1 MKTRLWQEP
10 LTMKTY
16 LRGADN
22 PNPAFDRT
30 GSWTIYPYTMQDD
43 LTEETADVDY
53 LALCMENE
61 YLRVIVLPEIGGHMY
76 SCYDKTAGR
85 EVFYRN
91 NVVKPGLVA
100 CRGAWVSGGIEFNFP
115 QGHTMSTVSPV
126 DYSLREDEDGATIT
140 VGNIDRVSRMQW
152 TVELS
157 LLEGEAKLRQRTTLY
172 NRTPVKQRHY
182 FWSNSAVPASDDL
195 KLVYPIHKS
204 LSGWGINDYPIV
216 DGQDRSWYK
225 NHPWANDIF
234 SLDCEEN
241 FFGCYYTGQDA
252 GMVNAGDFRRAC
264 GKKFFTWG
272 TGDDG
277 LIWATIL
284 SDDDGPYVE
293 IQSGRYVDQS
303 TWEYLFPYQAFS
315 WEESWYPLHGM
326 GGFVWATDDLAL
338 NVERHDAGA
347 SIAAMSNIVL
357 DGANILI
364 GDGES
369 VLWDSGSVD
378 LSPSQPAKLEVPAS
392 VKLPEE
398 FEVVVYDRD
407 ENELMIYTH
416 PPAFTKAP
424 SVKVTGEDKRPEPK
438 PEAECSAEELCVRAT
453 DRVRE
458 KEPLRARELYGK
470 ALALDAGYAK
480 AHIGLGLLDLQAGQM
495 EAARDHF
502 QAAVARDREED
513 EALYYLGLAEMK
525 LGNLEA
531 AQRALWKAAN
541 RQACEL
547 PAKYLL
553 NVIAAQADGAGA
565 VPTPAPRANILFRAI
580 LRRAGMPLDLGESE
594 KLFEENEEAL
604 YLNLAEKWLYAAE
617 SNDAGEAEM
626 TWDDLRAA
634 DTREDPQTWIELA
647 CDYMEWGMND
657 DACLLLSKAAAE
669 IEAVGTH
676 PEAQYYIAYLLQQ
689 LDQPEAAAELFGLA
703 CELAP
708 DYCFPSRLESI
719 AIFEAALEHNPEDA
733 RAMYYLG
740 NLLASKFRTDEALE
754 LWQKA
759 VALWPEFAVL
769 HANIGAVLRARDDVS
784 GAIAAFGK
792 ALMCNP
798 LDYHYYLDLE
808 RLYEKRGDVAQAR
821 LALYENAPDE
831 VRAKWQMASRM
842 ADLKVQTKDYDGALA
857 LLAGH
862 RYFPWEGATG
872 MRSIYLGALL
882 GRAEAA
888 TADGRDADALADYE
902 AALQYPR
909 NLGVGKFT
917 YPSDAHIYL
926 QAADAAAR
934 LRLKEKETQYLT
946 GAAEEPHRFIGEAD
960 IYKAQAL
967 ARLGRES
974 EAQELHAAIRTEAE
988 KRLAAK
994 ADDEGAK
1001 GLLKLL
1007 ES

>member
-30 GSWTIYPYTMQDD
+30 GPWTIYPYTMQDD
-43 LTEETADVDY
+43 LTEETAEVDY

-61 YLRVIVLPEIGGHMY
+61 YLRVIVLPELGGHMY

-100 CRGAWVSGGIEFNFP
+100 CRGAWISGGIEFNFP
-115 QGHTMSTVSPV
+115 QGHTMTTVSPV

-172 NRTPVKQRHY
+172 NRTPIKQRHY
-182 FWSNSAVPASDDL
+182 FWSNSAVPATDDL

-216 DGQDRSWYK
+216 DGMDRSWYK

-241 FFGCYYTGQDA
+241 FFGCYYMNQDA
-252 GMVNAGDFRRAC
+252 GMVNAGDFSRAC

-277 LIWATIL
+277 LIWADIL
-284 SDDDGPYVE
+284 SDSDGPYVE
-293 IQSGRYVDQS
+293 IQSGRFVDQS
-303 TWEYLFPYQAFS
+303 TWEFLFPYQAFS
-315 WEESWYPLHGM
+315 WEECWYPLHGM
-326 GGFVWATDDLAL
+326 GGFVWANDNLAL
-338 NVERHDAGA
+338 NVEPSEAGG
-347 SIAAMSNIVL
+347 SLAAMSTIVM
-357 DGANILI
+357 DGAEILI
-364 GDGES
+364 GDGEN
-369 VLWDSGSVD
+369 VLWESGPLD
-378 LSPSQPAKLEVPAS
+378 LSPREATRLELPAS
-392 VKLPEE
+392 VKLPEQ
-398 FEVVVYDRD
+398 FDVAVYDRD
-407 ENELMIYTH
+407 DNELMMYTH
-416 PPAFTKAP
+416 PPAFTKAQ

-438 PEAECSAEELCVRAT
+438 PEGECSAEEFCGRAT

-458 KEPLRARELYGK
+458 KEPLRARELYEK
-470 ALALDAGYAK
+470 ALALDAGHAK
-480 AHIGLGLLDLQAGQM
+480 AHIGLGLLDYQAGQP

-502 QAAVARDREED
+502 AAAVARDREED
-513 EALYYLGLAEMK
+513 EALYYQGLAELK
-525 LGNLEA
+525 LGDLEA
-531 AQRALWKAAN
+531 AQRPLWKAAN

-553 NVIAAQADGAGA
+553 DVISAQGGTTDP
-565 VPTPAPRANILFRAI
+565 VPAPAARVNILFRAV
-580 LRRAGMPLDLGESE
+580 LRRAGAPLD
-594 KLFEENEEAL
+594 FEAYEGLYEAVEEGL
-604 YLNLAEKWLYAAE
+604 YLDLAEKWLHAAE
-617 SNDAGEAEM
+617 SNDAAEAEM

-634 DTREDPQTWIELA
+634 DTRDDPQTWLEIT
-647 CDYMEWGMND
+647 CDYMEWGMYD

-669 IEAVGTH
+669 IEAVGTY
-676 PEAQYYIAYLLQQ
+676 PEVHYYLGYLLMVLGQS
-689 LDQPEAAAELFGLA
+689 DAGAEMFNTGA
-703 CELAP
+703 QVPP

-719 AIFEAALEHNPEDA
+719 AVFETALERNPDDA

-769 HANIGAVLRARDDVS
+769 HANIGSVLRAREDVN

-842 ADLKVQTKDYDGALA
+842 ADLKVQTKDYDGALE
-857 LLAGH
+857 LLAAH

-872 MRSIYLGALL
+872 TRSIYLGALL

-888 TADGRDADALADYE
+888 VADGRDGDALADYE

-909 NLGVGKFT
+909 NLGVGRLT
-917 YPSDAHIYL
+917 YPSDAPIYML
-926 QAADAAAR
+926 AADTAGR
-934 LRLKEKETQYLT
+934 LRLKDRETQYLT
-946 GAAEEPHRFIGEAD
+946 EAAEEPHRFIGEAD
-960 IYKAQAL
+960 VHKARAL

-974 EAQELHAAIRTEAE
+974 EAEELRAAVKAEAE

-1001 GLLKLL
+1001 GLLEMLK
-1007 ES
+1007 E